1 MLFFKRYKLPL
12 ALLSFV
18 FVLYC
23 VSQYIQH
30 AQHKARIQR
39 AEIKSKYLQYFSTYI
54 IDAQKD
60 GNLGVYESYVS
71 SDDPIAPQLYEM
83 YELVQGKKGIKR
95 YACESGT
102 RDFHDEKIMSYFAS
116 LPDLEEIEIKYSK
129 LIGNS
134 FEPFENHSVFRSL
147 RLRSCCIKIDVYR
160 SLTKVSGL
168 RELTILSQST
178 TDTSD
183 DDIRQTG
190 LCSERKINAAEAAEI
205 VNILCQCKQLKN
217 LVLDEEFLDWQ
228 DEIQKNLPDTTVQF
242 GITP

>member
-1 MLFFKRYKLPL
+1 MLFIKRYRLL
-12 ALLSFV
+12 LTLLSFI

-30 AQHKARIQR
+30 ARHRTRIQR
-39 AEIKSKYLQYFSTYI
+39 DEIKSTYLQHLSTYI
-54 IDAQKD
+54 TDAQKD
-60 GNLGVYESYVS
+60 GNLGMYEPYVS
-71 SDDPIAPQLYEM
+71 SDEPIAPQLYGM
-83 YELVQGKKGIKR
+83 YVLVQGKKGIKR

-102 RDFHDEKIMSYFAS
+102 RDFHDEKIMFFIAS

-134 FEPFENHSVFRSL
+134 FEPFENHSAFRRLS
-147 RLRSCCIKIDVYR
+147 LRSCCIKIDVYR
-160 SLTKVSGL
+160 SLTKVNGL
-168 RELTILSQST
+168 KELTILSQST

-190 LCSERKINAAEAAEI
+190 LCSERKINATEAAEI
-205 VNILCQCKQLKN
+205 VNIISQCKQLKN
-217 LVLDEEFLDWQ
+217 LVLEEEFLNWQ

-242 GITP
+242 GILP